1 VAEVG
6 PRVDSGFSG
15 GDRFVIQRKLGAGGM
30 GVVYAAYDQERK
42 GVVALKTLKKL
53 EAATLYRFKNEFRAL
68 ADLSHPNLIRLYEL
82 VSVADEWFFTM
93 ELVEGCNF
101 REWIRPRAI
110 SPEDDT
116 RRNAPMAEA
125 PPVSERI
132 ELGSRRPISAALNLP
147 RLHAAMQQLAQGV
160 FALHQAGKLHR
171 DIKPSNVLV
180 DRNARV
186 MLCDFGL
193 VADVGPRREHQT
205 AEKAITGTP
214 AYMSPEQAAHLPL
227 GEASDWYSVGVMLFE
242 ALTGQLPFPGLEA
255 EVMAAKQV
263 SEPPPPS
270 ELVDGVP
277 SELDALCADL
287 LRLRPDARP
296 RGREILRRLGAQG
309 AEPKAPPSLEKS
321 LLIGRA
327 PHVAALQD
335 AFETVKAGGTAT
347 VLVRG
352 VSGMGKTTLVRHFL
366 DDLASHSNAVLL
378 TGRCYER
385 ESVPYK
391 ALDSLIDALS
401 GYLLRLAPAEA
412 ESLIPADV
420 LALARLFPVLR
431 RVEAVAEPPVR
442 AFSVAPDPLEL
453 RRRAFGALREL
464 LARVAV
470 RDPVVLYLDDLQW
483 GDFDSAALLAD
494 LLRPPDA
501 PRVLLL
507 ASFRSEDAGTSPLL
521 KVLLDREHPSGLRGD
536 VRHLA
541 VEALSPQE
549 ARSLALQLFGDRDPA
564 RLSAADA
571 IANES
576 GGSPY
581 FVYELCGHVQRGA
594 TLGESITLD
603 RVLETRFA
611 QLAPQTRSLLEVVAV
626 AGRPVMQAVVRHAA
640 GLSPTDQSA
649 FDALRSEHLVR
660 SRGVRE
666 YDTIEP
672 FHDRIRESMLRRL
685 SEAELRATHKRL
697 AQALRA
703 VGQPDLEALV
713 EHLLGSGESEQA
725 GRHAEEAARQAA
737 EALAFDR
744 AARLYE
750 LALQLVTR
758 DAAETRALTTRLG
771 DALANAGRGADA
783 AKAYLSAA
791 EGAPRAEG
799 LELRR
804 RAAEQ
809 FLRSGHFEEG
819 RAAISD
825 VLGTIGLRLARTPGR
840 ALASLLVRRLR
851 IKLRGLKY
859 EARDIGEL
867 APATLSRIDICWSVA
882 SGLSLIDTIRGA
894 DFQTRHLM
902 LALNSGERY
911 RIARGFAMEAAF
923 NATGGGPRKKHT
935 ARLCETAKRTAEE
948 IDNPHALGLATAV
961 TGIAA
966 FLQGNWRTA
975 KEECARAE
983 QIWIERGGL
992 GVAWELASARF
1003 FMLGAMSYLGEI
1015 GALSRLVM
1023 QRLREAEQVGD
1034 LYAATGLRSWRSNIA
1049 WLAKNDAAEARRQ
1062 VQEAMRLWSQKGFH
1076 LQHYYDLLAQ
1086 GNIDL
1091 YTDDGPGA
1099 WSRVTERWK
1108 ELSRS
1113 MLLRV
1118 QNVRIESWHLRARS
1132 AIATARVRDNNPQLL
1147 RVAEKDA
1154 TRIEREQMPWATAI
1168 GQLVEAG
1175 VAAVRGQQ
1183 EAAADALR
1191 RAITTLE
1198 SAEMGMHA
1206 AAARMRLGGLIGGDE
1221 GRTLLDAARTWMEQQ
1236 GIANPQQMTAMLVPG
1251 FSG

>member
-1 VAEVG
+1 MGELG
-6 PRVDSGFSG
+6 PRVETGFSG
-15 GDRFVIQRKLGAGGM
+15 SDRFVIQRKLGAGGM

-82 VSVADEWFFTM
+82 VSVSDEWFFTM

-101 REWIRPRAI
+101 REWIRPRAVA
-110 SPEDDT
+110 PDDDT
-116 RRNAPMAEA
+116 RRDAPTAA
-125 PPVSERI
+125 SPVSERI
-132 ELGSRRPISAALNLP
+132 ELGAGRRPMSAALNLA
-147 RLHAAMQQLAQGV
+147 RLRSAMQQLAQGV

-180 DRNARV
+180 TRDGRV

-193 VADVGPRREHQT
+193 VADVGPRRQHQT
-205 AEKAITGTP
+205 AEKTVTGTP

-270 ELVDGVP
+270 ALIEGVP
-277 SELDALCADL
+277 PELDTLCVDL
-287 LRLRPDARP
+287 LHLRPEARP
-296 RGREILRRLGAQG
+296 RGSDVLRRLGAQA
-309 AEPKAPPSLEKS
+309 AEPQTTLEKS

-327 PHVAALQD
+327 PHLLALREAFD
-335 AFETVKAGGTAT
+335 AVKAGATTT

-366 DDLASHSNAVLL
+366 DQLAGRSDVVLL

-401 GYLLRLAPAEA
+401 GYLLRLLPEEAEA
-412 ESLIPADV
+412 LVPADV

-442 AFSVAPDPLEL
+442 AFSVAPDPIEL

-464 LARVAV
+464 LTRLSAKH
-470 RDPVVLYLDDLQW
+470 PLVLYLDDLQW
-483 GDFDSAALLAD
+483 GDIDSAALLAD

-507 ASFRSEDAGTSPLL
+507 ATFRSEDVGTSPLL
-521 KVLLDREHPSGLRGD
+521 KVLLDPEHPSGLRGD
-536 VRHLA
+536 VRQLA
-541 VEALSPQE
+541 VEPLLPSE
-549 ARSLALQLFGDRDPA
+549 SRHLALTLFGDRDPA
-564 RLSAADA
+564 HVGAADA

-581 FVYELCGHVQRGA
+581 FVFELCGHVQRGA
-594 TLGESITLD
+594 TLGGKVTLD
-603 RVLETRFA
+603 RVLEERLL
-611 QLAPQTRSLLEVVAV
+611 QLPPEARSLLEVVAV
-626 AGRPVMQAVVRHAA
+626 AGRPVTQAVARHAA
-640 GLSPTDQSA
+640 GLPTTTDQSA
-649 FDALRSEHLVR
+649 FDALRREHLVR

-666 YDTIEP
+666 YDTIET
-672 FHDRIRESMLRRL
+672 FHDRIRESILRRL
-685 SEAELRATHKRL
+685 SEVELRGVHKRL
-697 AQALRA
+697 AHALRA

-737 EALAFDR
+737 EALAFVR

-750 LALQLVTR
+750 LALQLVVR
-758 DAAETRALTTRLG
+758 DATETRALTTRLG

-791 EGAPRAEG
+791 EGAPRAEA

-851 IKLRGLKY
+851 IKMRGLKF
-859 EARDIGEL
+859 EPRELAEL
-867 APATLSRIDICWSVA
+867 APAELSRIDICWSVA

-902 LALNSGERY
+902 LALNSGELY

-935 ARLCETAKRTAEE
+935 AKLCEAAKTTAES

-983 QIWIERGGL
+983 KIWIERGGL

-1003 FMLGAMSYLGEI
+1003 FMLGAMCYLGEI
-1015 GALSRLVM
+1015 GEMSRLVT

-1034 LYAATGLRSWRSNIA
+1034 LYAATGLRSWRTNIA
-1049 WLAKNDAAEARRQ
+1049 WLAQNDAAEARRQ
-1062 VQEAMRLWSQKGFH
+1062 VQEAMRRWSQKGFH

-1099 WSRVTERWK
+1099 WSRVNERWK

-1132 AIATARVRDNNPQLL
+1132 AIAAARVRDNSPQLL
-1147 RVAEKDA
+1147 GVAEKDA
-1154 TRIEREQMPWATAI
+1154 RRIEREQMPWSSAMAR
-1168 GQLVEAG
+1168 LLESG
-1175 VAAVRGQQ
+1175 VAAVRADKDR
-1183 EAAADALR
+1183 AAEALR
-1191 RAITTLE
+1191 KAIAHLE
-1198 SAEMGMHA
+1198 SADMAMHA
-1206 AAARMRLGGLIGGDE
+1206 SAARMRLGGLLGGDE
-1221 GRTLLDAARTWMEQQ
+1221 GRQMAEAARVWMEQH
-1236 GIANPQQMTAMLVPG
+1236 GIANPALMTAMLVPG